1 MALRS
6 AGVDQG
12 LFGCQ
17 GHRCHNVTASEGQVQ
32 VACSSCFGN
41 PRFMACLLWVNVV
54 SGICARVRHQL
65 SRFNG
70 YARVFATGERTNCI
84 AAKQGCVCVCVCVR
98 VGVHVCTCS
107 A

>member
-1 MALRS
+1 M
-6 AGVDQG
+6 G
-12 LFGCQ
+12 
-17 GHRCHNVTASEGQVQ
+17 NVTASEGQVQ
-32 VACSSCFGN
+32 VACVVAVALWN

-84 AAKQGCVCVCVCVR
+84 AAKQGCVCVRVCACVR
-98 VGVHVCTCS
+98 VGVHACICS

>member
-1 MALRS
+1 
-6 AGVDQG
+6 
-12 LFGCQ
+12 
-17 GHRCHNVTASEGQVQ
+17 
-32 VACSSCFGN
+32 
-41 PRFMACLLWVNVV
+41 MACLLWVNVV

-84 AAKQGCVCVCVCVR
+84 AAKQGCVCVR
-98 VGVHVCTCS
+98 VGVHACICS